1 MNKEAMNL
9 KEGKKGYMEC
19 LEGGQG
25 IEKWY
30 NYIIISKIIFK
41 KKINTQAFKGGG
53 EIEKGFG
60 FREYE

>member
-41 KKINTQAFKGGG
+41 KKINT
-53 EIEKGFG
+53 
-60 FREYE
+60 